1 MIWYIERIPA
11 AGGASETR
19 TLDAWGID
27 SATITGACWG
37 LGGADIVL
45 PSATAGTTAPA
56 WADGDHLV
64 VWAGDPAAGGTRR
77 AHLWVLMPGTHAD
90 PQAESHQYR
99 LVDPWYWLE
108 QTQFFYPLTISDI
121 TTDPETGAATG
132 CTWHMRHGTTVVWTS
147 WAAQSSGT
155 TLGQIHRALYCAV
168 DNGAPIAI
176 GAIDLPGLAPVADQ
190 QTLTCA
196 DVIARAARYSPRAS
210 QWWDMSG
217 ATPVFRA
224 ASLASRPT
232 LSLALGPDS
241 QTWDIGPRHDL
252 RIDVVR
258 IGYQYPSGDGTAVW
272 YDIAGD
278 DELLD
283 GPHTL
288 RSLVDCPDSATAS
301 NAASHYGIAAQLY
314 TALHSTPYT
323 GTLAWWGDA
332 AGALAVHPGH
342 ALNLT
347 GGMTAWATMAA
358 PIASVTL
365 TITSAAEDSLSITLG
380 LPATLGAN
388 DLFEL
393 YNLGS
398 NLGNGAVATTG
409 GTEEPTSP
417 GDPTPGTY
425 DDLNGSTGG
434 GTPEGIIAVQAR
446 GGSWELVG
454 YTAYKGLDPTRRWRT
469 RTFGGTVT
477 GYISADGGISS
488 TLRGVV
494 SQSGSYTLS
503 DTGSVSGAAAY
514 TTISGSIVTPP
525 NQVIDPTDP
534 YGLCSSAEN
543 DGASVMVTA
552 GTATTWAST
561 GTGAWGT
568 SDGVRYYRYT
578 GAWTVALSDEDTI
591 DDAVSRVLATAEWGS
606 ATTAIRTIPTT
617 GITGLYREA
626 RYRTEHTEDVGQQ
639 IWIEGQYLGDGTW
652 QPGYWKTVLVAGT
665 YPTLYGLSPWQRYQV
680 TVTLESRPV
689 DSAGAPTGDGSWS
702 AAGTRQHYFVA
713 DITGEGG
720 IDWQVVEPTAG
731 YETRIASALVEA
743 A

>member
-27 SATITGACWG
+27 TATITAACWG
-37 LGGADIVL
+37 LGGADLVL
-45 PSATAGTTAPA
+45 PSDTAGTTAPA

-90 PQAESHQYR
+90 PQAEAHQYR

-132 CTWHMRHGTTVVWTS
+132 CTWHMRHGTDVVWTN
-147 WAAQSSGT
+147 WADQSSGT
-155 TLGQIHRALYCAV
+155 IKGQLHRALYCAI
-168 DNGAPIAI
+168 DNDAPIAI
-176 GAIDLPGLAPVADQ
+176 GAIDIAGLAPALDQ
-190 QTLTCA
+190 QGLTCA

-224 ASLASRPT
+224 ASLANRPALT
-232 LSLALGPDS
+232 LALGPDS
-241 QTWDIGPRHDL
+241 QSWDIAPRHDL

-288 RSLVDCPDSATAS
+288 RALVDCPDSATAS
-301 NAASHYGIAAQLY
+301 NAASHYGIATQLY

-323 GTLAWWGDA
+323 GTLAWWGA
-332 AGALAVHPGH
+332 ATYALTVHPGH

-347 GGMTAWATMAA
+347 GSLAAYESMAA
-358 PIASVTL
+358 PIASVAL
-365 TITSAAEDSLSITLG
+365 TITSANEDSVTVTLG
-380 LPATLGAN
+380 LPPTLGAG
-388 DLFEL
+388 DLYEL
-393 YNLGS
+393 YALGR

-417 GDPTPGTY
+417 GDPIPGTY
-425 DDLNGSTGG
+425 DDLNGGTGG
-434 GTPEGIIAVQAR
+434 GAPVGSIAVQAR
-446 GGSWELVG
+446 GGSWSLVG
-454 YTAYKGLDPTRRWRT
+454 FGSWDGTEPSRRWLT
-469 RTFGGTVT
+469 KTASGTAIWQHPGSCIT
-477 GYISADGGISS
+477 YRIA
-488 TLRGVV
+488 
-494 SQSGSYTLS
+494 SGS
-503 DTGSVSGAAAY
+503 AAY
-514 TTISGSIVTPP
+514 
-525 NQVIDPTDP
+525 DPAT
-534 YGLCSSAEN
+534 GLCTSTIQVL
-543 DGASVMVTA
+543 DTPA
-552 GTATTWAST
+552 GTAGGCWS
-561 GTGAWGT
+561 
-568 SDGVRYYRYT
+568 SDGRTPVPQDCGYAPILWHAYYSAVEQSATVRRAYGIVPAGETVCT
-578 GAWTVALSDEDTI
+578 GENLATLSNEDTA
-591 DDAVSRVLATAEWGS
+591 DAAVARLMATDPEWGE
-606 ATTAIRTIPTT
+606 ATTAIQTIPTV
-617 GITGLYREA
+617 GITGVYREA
-626 RYRTEHTEDVGQQ
+626 RYRTEHTA
-639 IWIEGQYLGDGTW
+639 GDPAVTS
-652 QPGYWKTVLVAGT
+652 
-665 YPTLYGLSPWQRYQV
+665 PTLIGLSPWQRYRL
-680 TVTLESRPV
+680 TVALESRPV

-731 YETRIASALVEA
+731 YETRIASTLVEVA
-743 A
+743 

>member
-1 MIWYIERIPA
+1 MGPTWYIERIPA

-155 TLGQIHRALYCAV
+155 ILGQIHRALYCAM

-176 GAIDLPGLAPVADQ
+176 GAIDIAGLAPALDQ
-190 QTLTCA
+190 QGLTCA
-196 DVIARAARYSPRAS
+196 DVVARAARYSPRAS

-217 ATPVFRA
+217 EVPVFRA
-224 ASLASRPT
+224 ASLANRPALT
-232 LSLALGPDS
+232 LALGPDS
-241 QTWDIGPRHDL
+241 QSWDLAPRHDL

-258 IGYQYPSGDGTAVW
+258 VGYQWDNAGATAAW
-272 YDIAGD
+272 YDTAGD
-278 DELLD
+278 DTLKD
-283 GPHTL
+283 GAHTL
-288 RSLVDCPDSATAS
+288 RALVDCPDSATAS

-314 TALHSTPYT
+314 AALHSTPYT
-323 GTLAWWGDA
+323 GTLAWWGA
-332 AGALAVHPGH
+332 ATYALTVHPGH

-347 GGMTAWATMAA
+347 GSLAAYESMAA
-358 PIASVTL
+358 PIASVAL
-365 TITSAAEDSLSITLG
+365 TITSANEDSVTVTLG
-380 LPATLGAN
+380 LPPTLGAG
-388 DLFEL
+388 DLYEL
-393 YNLGS
+393 YALGRNLAS
-398 NLGNGAVATTG
+398 GAVATTG

-417 GDPTPGTY
+417 GDPIPGTY
-425 DDLNGSTGG
+425 DDLNGGTGG
-434 GTPEGIIAVQAR
+434 SAPEGIIAVQAR
-446 GGSWELVG
+446 GGSWSLEGFDSYL
-454 YTAYKGLDPTRRWRT
+454 GLEPTRRWRT
-469 RTFGGTVT
+469 RTYTGVASTYTATGADGTGSTLLGTVEQS
-477 GYISADGGISS
+477 GAHYWSAGEIVGTAGWS
-488 TLRGVV
+488 TLAGDVI
-494 SQSGSYTLS
+494 SPANGTFPLG
-503 DTGSVSGAAAY
+503 DT
-514 TTISGSIVTPP
+514 T
-525 NQVIDPTDP
+525 
-534 YGLCSSAEN
+534 GLCSP
-543 DGASVMVTA
+543 TI
-552 GTATTWAST
+552 
-561 GTGAWGT
+561 GT
-568 SDGVRYYRYT
+568 SDIST
-578 GAWTVALSDEDTI
+578 TTATATAWTTTMLGAWSYVSYANYVRKTGGYAVTLSAEDTDEAAI
-591 DDAVSRVLATAEWGS
+591 ARLLATDPPWLVTAP
-606 ATTAIRTIPTT
+606 ATAIRTVRTT

-626 RYRTEHTEDVGQQ
+626 RYRTEHTEGAEQV
-639 IWIEGQYLGDGTW
+639 
-652 QPGYWKTVLVAGT
+652 
-665 YPTLYGLSPWQRYQV
+665 PTLIGLSPWQRYQL
-680 TVTLESRPV
+680 TITLESRPV

-702 AAGTRQHYFVA
+702 AAGTRQHYFIA

-731 YETRIASALVEA
+731 YETRIASTLVEVA
-743 A
+743 